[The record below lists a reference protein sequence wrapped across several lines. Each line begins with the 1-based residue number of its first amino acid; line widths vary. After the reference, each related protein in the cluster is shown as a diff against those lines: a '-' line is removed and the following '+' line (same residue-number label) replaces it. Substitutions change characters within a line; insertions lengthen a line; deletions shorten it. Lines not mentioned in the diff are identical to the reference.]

1 MNLMTNRT
9 LWKHETLLCLVVA
22 VVYLLFFS
30 PMTLPIHPYYYDDMG
45 IYACVGKCMTHGLL
59 PYRDLFDHKGP
70 LFYAIYACGDLISG
84 GGKWGYF
91 LFQILNLMAFMTG
104 ARRLMSL
111 FVPRPIAWV
120 LVLLGLALGAC
131 NMGCGGQTEE
141 WAATL
146 SVWAMYLVA
155 RCLRRSPG
163 EFPASVAFLL
173 GVMLGCHAMIRV
185 TNAAIECGIM
195 AVLGCLMLWRG
206 EYRALVRTVFW
217 SVAGAALVCVA
228 CLLWMLSVG
237 CFDDFVAAYFEF
249 NGSYVSSYGS
259 DEPTAMVW
267 LKRFVSPPAWPFLF
281 IYAASY
287 GLSRHLRGY
296 YRILLAMLC
305 SAAFCFQLSIL
316 AGRDYPHYYL
326 TAMPVM
332 TCAGLLGWCLWKR
345 LGAHRYIRW
354 GVLVVFA
361 LSCGNSLRFSP
372 SALKNNIGH
381 YISMYRGTWTVNI
394 CYEGCRRLAGLMA
407 DKDSYLGIDVEPA
420 TYIYLNKQPACRYF
434 MLQGSHNRVKPSIYP
449 TLVSLLESDEAPRW
463 LLVSRRGKT
472 TEAKKPLL
480 AAIER
485 RYGCVLEDERSGL
498 SLLRL
503 KE

>member
-1 MNLMTNRT
+1 MNLMTIRT
-9 LWKHETLLCLVVA
+9 IGKHETLLCLVVT

-30 PMTLPIHPYYYDDMG
+30 PMTLPMHPYYYQDMA
-45 IYACVGKCMTHGLL
+45 IYACVGKGMTHGLL

-70 LFYAIYACGDLISG
+70 LFYAIYACGELIS

-91 LFQILNLMAFMTG
+91 LFQILNLIAYIAG

-120 LVLLGLALGAC
+120 LVLLGLALGAGY
-131 NMGCGGQTEE
+131 MERGGQTEE

-185 TNAAIECGIM
+185 TNAAIECGVM
-195 AVLGCLMLWRG
+195 AVLGAMMLWRG

-217 SVAGAALVCVA
+217 SVAGLALVCVA
-228 CLLWMLSVG
+228 CLLWMLAVG
-237 CFDDFVAAYFEF
+237 CFDDFVAAYLEF

-259 DEPTAMVW
+259 EESTALVW
-267 LKRFVSPPAWPFLF
+267 LKRFVSRPAWPFLF
-281 IYAASY
+281 IYAASL
-287 GLSRHLRGY
+287 GLVRHLRENH
-296 YRILLAMLC
+296 RMLLAMLC

-345 LGAHRYIRW
+345 LGLRRYARW
-354 GVLVVFA
+354 GMLVVFVLA
-361 LSCGNSLRFSP
+361 CSNSLCFSP
-372 SALKNNIGH
+372 RALKSNIGI
-381 YISMYRGTWTVNI
+381 YIKMYRGTWIQNI
-394 CYEGCRRLAGLMA
+394 CYEGCRRFTGLMA
-407 DKDSYLGIDVEPA
+407 DSDSYLGIDVEPA
-420 TYIYLNKQPACRYF
+420 TYIYLNKQPSCRYF
-434 MLQGSHNRVKPSIYP
+434 ILQGSHNGVNPNIYP
-449 TLVSLLESDEAPRW
+449 TLASLLESDEAPRW

-472 TEAKKPLL
+472 TEAKKPLV
-480 AAIER
+480 AAIDR
-485 RYGCVLEDERSGL
+485 RYGCVLEDARSGL
-498 SLLRL
+498 ALLRL